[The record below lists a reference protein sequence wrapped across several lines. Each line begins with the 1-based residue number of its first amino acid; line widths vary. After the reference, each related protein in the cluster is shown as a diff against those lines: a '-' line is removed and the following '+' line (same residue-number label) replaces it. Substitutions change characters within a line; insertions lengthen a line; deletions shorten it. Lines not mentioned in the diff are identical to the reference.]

1 MESRLS
7 TIIIIFCTLFFSIV
21 GNAATKEPTLKQKI
35 GQMLLIGFK
44 GTELQPTDSIV
55 TALLA
60 QRIGGV
66 VLFDYDAQTKTY
78 DRNIKNPQQLKHLT
92 EQLQSY
98 TKQAATSNHNTLYP
112 LFISIDYEGGNVNRL
127 KEEYGFSK
135 TLSAAELGR
144 GSYDQAREYAQQM
157 AETLQQAGVN
167 IDFAP
172 VLDVNV
178 NPSNPIIGKK
188 DRSFSA
194 DPNKVT
200 NYAEIFA
207 QAFHDHGIICVYK
220 HFPGHGSSTG
230 DTHLGLVD
238 VTKTWQDSELNPYK
252 ELLAKP
258 DGCPMVMTAHVV
270 HYGLDSKGYPASLSA
285 AITTDLLRKKL
296 KFNGV
301 VITDALQMKA
311 IADNYGVPQ
320 AVRLAILAGAD
331 ILIFDNQLAAKL
343 QDPQEVIDIIYH
355 DVMTGAIPRSRIDE
369 SYRRIMNLKKQL

>member
-98 TKQAATSNHNTLYP
+98 TKQAATSNHNTLY
-112 LFISIDYEGGNVNRL
+112 VNRL